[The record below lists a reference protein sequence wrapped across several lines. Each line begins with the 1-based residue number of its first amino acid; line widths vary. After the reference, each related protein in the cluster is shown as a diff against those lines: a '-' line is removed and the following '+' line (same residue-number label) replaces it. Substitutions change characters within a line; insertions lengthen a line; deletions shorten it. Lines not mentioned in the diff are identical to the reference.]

1 MLIEFT
7 KNTWLNTR
15 LYKVARIDIDA
26 DADVNF
32 DNAVYYV
39 KITFEDGTE
48 EQSDYFKTLEEARA
62 CAEDFIRALIEGEDD
77 DND

>member
-1 MLIEFT
+1 MLIKFT
-7 KNTWLNTR
+7 KNTWLNTL
-15 LYKVARIDIDA
+15 LYDVVRIDIDA

-39 KITFEDGTE
+39 KITFKDGIE
-48 EQSDYFKTLEEARA
+48 EQSNYFKTIEEARA
-62 CAEDFIRALIEGEDD
+62 CAEDFILALKKGEDD

>member
-1 MLIEFT
+1 MLIKFT
-7 KNTWLNTR
+7 KNAWLNTR

-26 DADVNF
+26 EADVNF

-62 CAEDFIRALIEGEDD
+62 CAEAFILALKEGEDD